1 MSSAITF
8 SHVSKSFGKGDGEF
22 HALDDISFEVPSGSF
37 FGVIGTSG
45 AGKSTLIRTVN
56 GLGLPTSG
64 TVSVLGE
71 EPAALKG
78 ADLRNLRRSV
88 GMIFQ
93 HYNLLQS
100 KTVAQNVAVPLILA
114 HTPKK
119 EISSRVG
126 EVLELVGLEALA
138 DSYPS
143 QLSGGQSQRV
153 GIARTLVTNPK
164 VLLSDEATSALDP
177 ITTVQILDLLHE
189 ISVKRGITVLLIT
202 HQMTVIAKA
211 CDQVVVL
218 SHGKIIEQG
227 SVRTVFAHPQQDLTQ
242 QFVETVLPRT
252 LSADLTARIDSG
264 AEGAVVRAIYQ
275 GDAAKDIFDR
285 LRTGLGASSITLL
298 NANERPL
305 REVSIGHLVLGIQG
319 LSDTSASPTA
329 GADLAARLAPYA
341 SDHLSFEVLH
351 E

>member
-56 GLGLPTSG
+56 GLGTPTSG
-64 TVSVLGE
+64 TVTVLGK
-71 EPAALKG
+71 EPATLKG
-78 ADLRNLRRSV
+78 ASLRELRRSV

-119 EISSRVG
+119 EIAERVRD
-126 EVLELVGLEALA
+126 VLELVGLESRA

-164 VLLSDEATSALDP
+164 ILLSDEATSALDP

-211 CDQVVVL
+211 CDRVVVL
-218 SHGKIIEQG
+218 SRGKIIEQG
-227 SVRTVFAHPQQDLTQ
+227 SVRTVFAHPQHDLTQ
-242 QFVETVLPRT
+242 QFVETVLPRS
-252 LSADLTARIDSG
+252 LSAELSARIDSG
-264 AEGAVVRAIYQ
+264 AEGAVVRVTYQ
-275 GDAAKDIFDR
+275 DEAAKDIFDR
-285 LRTGLGASSITLL
+285 LRTGLNAASVTLL
-298 NANERPL
+298 SANERPL
-305 REVSIGHLVLGIQG
+305 REVSIGHLVVGIQG
-319 LSDTSASPTA
+319 ISRASEH
-329 GADLAARLAPYA
+329 ADLAARLAPYA
-341 SDHLSFEVLH
+341 TDNLSFEVLH